1 MSEEL
6 LKAIIR
12 LFAIVA
18 KERITDD
25 ERANMKEFI
34 GVHVNQEMTNYY
46 MSIFDSYCQ
55 EEDIISN
62 DQLKDEVDEDTLEF
76 LSEWSKILEITKR
89 VNESLTKPQRVVLV
103 VKIIELVYAD
113 KHFSDR
119 QGNLIFYIGEALKL
133 SKTDIGLLKMFV
145 MGEEPDDLASET
157 IMIIDESDGD
167 YLKGTHHLLSKNLTG
182 FIAVLRL
189 KDIETYFIKYVGIST
204 LSLNAQSL
212 KSRSISILPAGS
224 TIRGKKVQT
233 IYYSNIVTQ
242 FLHSGE
248 KIKVSFVAEDISY
261 HFNTGDIGIHKVNIA
276 EEGGKLIGIM
286 GASGSGK
293 STLMNVL
300 NGSEL
305 PSEGKILINGVDIYK
320 DHDKVEGITG
330 YVPQDDL
337 LIEELTVFQNLYFA
351 AKLCFSHCSEFQ
363 LTQLVSKVLK
373 SLGLEDTKGL
383 KVGSVLD
390 KKISGGQRKR
400 LNIGLELLREPTVM
414 FVDEPTSGLS
424 SRDSVN
430 IMDLLKEL
438 SLRGK
443 MVFVIIHQPSS
454 DIFKMFDTLIILD
467 VGGYQIYYGNPVE
480 ALVYFKNIIDAVD
493 KTEGTCPE
501 CGNINPEKI
510 FNIIETRIVDEYG
523 RNTAMRKISS
533 FQWNQY
539 YEKQIIVPKVRTVR
553 EKLISTLSIPNRL
566 KQIKIFATRDVMSKL
581 VDKQYL
587 TINLLEAPALAFF
600 MAFLVRYHTS
610 LGLEETKYSF
620 YHNDNIAIY
629 FFMSIIVALFMGL
642 TVSAEEIF
650 RDRKILKREKYLNL
664 SKGSYLASKIGV
676 LFVISAIQTF
686 TFVLIGNA
694 ILEIYGMGF
703 RFWLIIFS
711 TACFANL
718 LGLNISASF
727 KNAVTIY
734 ILIPILL
741 IPQLLLSGVV
751 ISFDKFNPKIS
762 ASDGV
767 PIIGDIMVSRWAFE
781 AAVVTQF
788 RDNIFNRQ
796 FYDIDQKMAKA
807 EYKKLYYIPK
817 LETELSFCYNWL
829 NTKDNATH
837 IDYQASLDLLKNEL
851 KYELD
856 LIGEDKFPQW
866 NKITLDSFDSST
878 YVVTRKFLS
887 SLKTYYINKYNK
899 AENQKNSLIASLT
912 NSDTKKQQYLA
923 MEQRYDNDA
932 INDIATSKGIIHRIV
947 KSENRLI
954 QKIYPIYFD
963 EFKPNSFI
971 DFRTKF
977 LTPQK
982 PFLGMKIDTYFF
994 NLALI
999 WSMTIFLLIFVYF
1012 DCLKLI
1018 LTLFST
1024 KKRFLRPYK

>member
-18 KERITDD
+18 KERITED

-62 DQLKDEVDEDTLEF
+62 EHIKEDVDDDTLEF

-103 VKIIELVYAD
+103 IKIIELVYAD

-119 QGNLIFYIGEALKL
+119 QSNLIFYIGEALKL

-167 YLKGTHHLLSKNLTG
+167 YIKGTYHLVSKNLTG

-189 KDIETYFIKYVGIST
+189 EDIETYFIKYVGIST
-204 LSLNAQSL
+204 LSLNAQPL

-224 TIRGKKVQT
+224 TIRGKKIQT

-248 KIKVSFVAEDISY
+248 KIKVSFVAENISY
-261 HFNTGDIGIHKVNIA
+261 HFSTGDVGIQKVNIA

-300 NGSEL
+300 NGTDQ
-305 PSEGKILINGVDIYK
+305 PYNGRVLINGVDIYK
-320 DHDKVEGITG
+320 DSDKVEGITG

-351 AKLCFSHCSEFQ
+351 ANLCFSHYSGFQ
-363 LTQLVSKVLK
+363 LTQLVTKVLK
-373 SLGLEDTKGL
+373 NLGLEDTKNL
-383 KVGSVLD
+383 KVGSVLE

-424 SRDSVN
+424 SRDSEN

-454 DIFKMFDTLIILD
+454 DIFKMFDTLLILD
-467 VGGYQIYYGNPVE
+467 VGGFQIYYGNPVE

-523 RNTAMRKISS
+523 RNTAIRKVSS

-539 YEKQIIVPKVRTVR
+539 YNKYITVPKVRTVK
-553 EKLISTLSIPNRL
+553 EKLVSTLNIPNRF
-566 KQIKIFATRDVMSKL
+566 KQTAIFATRDVLSKL

-587 TINLLEAPALAFF
+587 VVNLLEAPALAFF
-600 MAFLVRYHTS
+600 MAFLVRYHASSS
-610 LGLEETKYSF
+610 LEGGTKYTF

-664 SKGSYLASKIGV
+664 SKGSYLASKIAV
-676 LFVISAIQTF
+676 LFIISAIQTL

-694 ILEIYGMGF
+694 VLEIYGMGF
-703 RFWLIIFS
+703 RLWLTLFS

-751 ISFDKFNPKIS
+751 ISFDKFNPKVS

-767 PIIGDIMVSRWAFE
+767 PYIGDIMASRWAFE
-781 AAVVTQF
+781 AALVTQF
-788 RDNIFNRQ
+788 RDNKFNRQ
-796 FYDIDQKMAKA
+796 FYDIDKKMAKA
-807 EYKKLYYIPK
+807 NYKQLYYIPMI
-817 LETELSFCYNWL
+817 ETELSYCYNWL
-829 NTKDNATH
+829 NTKDSATH
-837 IDYQASLDLLKNEL
+837 DNYKSSLELLKNEL
-851 KYELD
+851 KYELK
-856 LIGEDKFPQW
+856 LIGKDKFPQW
-866 NKITLDSFDSST
+866 NKISIDEFDSST
-878 YVVTRKFLS
+878 YVYTRKFLS
-887 SLKTYYINKYNK
+887 TLKSYYNIKYNK
-899 AENQKNSLIASLT
+899 AEHQKNSLIYSLT
-912 NSDTKKQQYLA
+912 DTEQKKQQFLN
-923 MEQRYDNDA
+923 MGKRYDNDA
-932 INDIATSKGIIHRIV
+932 INDIVTNKGITRRIV
-947 KSENRLI
+947 KSENTLI
-954 QKIYPIYFD
+954 QKINPIYYD
-963 EFKPNSFI
+963 EFRPSSII

-977 LTPQK
+977 FTSQK

-994 NLALI
+994 NLAVI
-999 WSMTIFLLIFVYF
+999 WSMTIFLFILVYF
-1012 DCLKLI
+1012 DGLKLF
-1018 LTLFST
+1018 LSLFNSR
-1024 KKRFLRPYK
+1024 KRHK

>member
-18 KERITDD
+18 KERITED

-34 GVHVNQEMTNYY
+34 GVHVNQEMANHF

-55 EEDIISN
+55 EQDEITNDHIKED
-62 DQLKDEVDEDTLEF
+62 VDDDTLEF
-76 LSEWSKILEITKR
+76 VNEWAKILEITKR
-89 VNESLTKPQRVVLV
+89 VNQSLTKPQRVVLV

-119 QGNLIFYIGEALKL
+119 QSNLIFYIGEALKL
-133 SKTDIGLLKMFV
+133 SKKDIGLLKMFV
-145 MGEEPDDLASET
+145 MGEDPEELASNSV
-157 IMIIDESDGD
+157 MIIDESDGE
-167 YLKGTHHLLSKNLTG
+167 YLKDAHHLSAKNLTG
-182 FIAVLRL
+182 FMAILRL
-189 KDIETYFIKYVGIST
+189 EDIETYFIKYVGIST
-204 LSLNAQSL
+204 LSLNAQPL

-224 TIRGKKVQT
+224 TIRGKKINT
-233 IYYSNIVTQ
+233 IYYSNIVTK
-242 FLHSGE
+242 FIHSG
-248 KIKVSFVAEDISY
+248 KKVRVSFVAEDISY
-261 HFNTGDIGIHKVNIA
+261 HFATGDIGIQKVNIA
-276 EEGGKLIGIM
+276 EEGGKLIAIM
-286 GASGSGK
+286 GSSGSGK

-300 NGSEL
+300 NGSDS
-305 PSEGKILINGVDIYK
+305 PSGGRILINGVDLYR
-320 DHDKVEGITG
+320 DKENTEGIIG
-330 YVPQDDL
+330 YIPQDDL
-337 LIEELTVFQNLYFA
+337 LIEELTIFQNLYFA
-351 AKLCFSHCSEFQ
+351 AKLCFNHYSDVQ
-363 LTQLVSKVLK
+363 LTKLVTKVLK
-373 SLGLEDTKGL
+373 SLGLEDTKDL
-383 KVGSVLD
+383 KVGSPLD

-424 SRDSVN
+424 SRDSEN

-454 DIFKMFDTLIILD
+454 DIFKMFDTLVILD

-523 RNTAMRKISS
+523 RNTSIRKVSS

-539 YEKQIIVPKVRTVR
+539 FQEQIEVPKVKTVKD
-553 EKLISTLSIPNRL
+553 KLASTLRIPSWL
-566 KQIKIFATRDVMSKL
+566 KQTKIFATRDVMSKL

-587 TINLLEAPALAFF
+587 IINLLEAPVLAFF
-600 MAFLVRYHTS
+600 MAFLVRYKATFGVES
-610 LGLEETKYSF
+610 TTYSF
-620 YHNDNIAIY
+620 FHNDNIAIY
-629 FFMSIIVALFMGL
+629 FFMGIIVALFMGL

-676 LFVISAIQTF
+676 LFVISSIQTL

-694 ILEIYGMGF
+694 ILEIHGLSF

-734 ILIPILL
+734 ILIPVLL
-741 IPQLLLSGVV
+741 IPQLILSGVV
-751 ISFDKFNPKIS
+751 INFDKFNPKVS
-762 ASDGV
+762 TSDGV
-767 PIIGDIMVSRWAFE
+767 PFIGDFMASRWAFE

-788 RDNIFNRQ
+788 RDNKFNNQ
-796 FYDIDQKMAKA
+796 FYELDKQMAKA
-807 EYKKLYYIPK
+807 EYKKLYFIPQ
-817 LETELSFCYNWL
+817 LETELSYCYNWL
-829 NTKDNATH
+829 ATKDKNTEP
-837 IDYQASLDLLKNEL
+837 IYKQSLALLKNEL
-851 KYELD
+851 HYELG
-856 LIGEDKFPQW
+856 LIGNDKFPQW
-866 NKITLDSFDSST
+866 GSLTVDDFDLLT
-878 YVVTRKFLS
+878 YAATKKFLS
-887 SLKTYYINKYNK
+887 NLKKYYINKFNTADKNK
-899 AENQKNSLIASLT
+899 NDLIISLT
-912 NSDTKKQQYLA
+912 NSRQNKQKFLA
-923 MEQRYDNDA
+923 MEQRYKNDA
-932 INDIATSKGIIHRIV
+932 IGDIVTNKGMAQRIV
-947 KSENRLI
+947 KVDNKLI
-954 QKIYPIYFD
+954 QKVNPIYFD
-963 EFKPNSFI
+963 EFKPSSSI

-977 LTPQK
+977 FAPQK
-982 PFLGMKIDTYFF
+982 PFLGQKVDTLVF
-994 NLALI
+994 NLTVI
-999 WSMTIFLLIFVYF
+999 WSMTFFLFIMVYF
-1012 DCLKLI
+1012 DAL
-1018 LTLFST
+1018 
-1024 KKRFLRPYK
+1024 KRFIDLFQSRKKS